1 MAKISPWIDNIF
13 LHLQMKTFSHFN
25 FCHSRWNSFCWAE
38 RNSSCPLATHC
49 KLTKHFGT
57 MKLQYITPCE
67 SQMLCRWPQHNR
79 RGNIQCP
86 QKFLGLLYFLI
97 LFAID
102 EIYLGY
108 YFWFIL
114 HTYFDPRLDY
124 TIMTNYLIW
133 THVKSVNLQFNTVW
147 RRDDDMIVPPSDG
160 PMIIWIDWK

>member
-1 MAKISPWIDNIF
+1 MTTKSWKNHPKKLLRIPQIHFFSLAASTAQMAQTEEFMFQNVAYWPTVYRTGPEGIKMAKISSWIGNSF
-13 LHLQMKTFSHFN
+13 SHLQMKTFSHFN

-86 QKFLGLLYFLI
+86 
-97 LFAID
+97 
-102 EIYLGY
+102 
-108 YFWFIL
+108 
-114 HTYFDPRLDY
+114 
-124 TIMTNYLIW
+124 
-133 THVKSVNLQFNTVW
+133 
-147 RRDDDMIVPPSDG
+147 
-160 PMIIWIDWK
+160 